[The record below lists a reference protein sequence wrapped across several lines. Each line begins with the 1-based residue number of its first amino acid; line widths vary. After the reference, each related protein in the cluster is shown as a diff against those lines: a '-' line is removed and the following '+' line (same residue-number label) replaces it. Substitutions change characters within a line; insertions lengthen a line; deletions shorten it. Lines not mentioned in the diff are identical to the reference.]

1 MSKIKIA
8 TDSTAD
14 IPKPFCEELNI
25 SVLLLTI
32 LADDKARGERKVI
45 SALAER
51 CMKERRPN
59 SNYAIVYGYNTKAL
73 ELVREACA
81 QHMDRPPI
89 AEYQVGCV
97 ISINTG
103 PNMIGILYRT

>member
-14 IPKPFCEELNI
+14 IPKQFCEELNI

-32 LADDKARGERKVI
+32 LADGKARGERKVI

-59 SNYAIVYGYNTKAL
+59 SNYAIVCINKNTISWYLRLTANFSEIVKGSGMLPRMKNAVFRIKA
-73 ELVREACA
+73 
-81 QHMDRPPI
+81 P
-89 AEYQVGCV
+89 
-97 ISINTG
+97 
-103 PNMIGILYRT
+103 

>member
-45 SALAER
+45 QSE
-51 CMKERRPN
+51 
-59 SNYAIVYGYNTKAL
+59 GGT
-73 ELVREACA
+73 
-81 QHMDRPPI
+81 
-89 AEYQVGCV
+89 
-97 ISINTG
+97 T
-103 PNMIGILYRT
+103 

>member
-81 QHMDRPPI
+81 QHMFL
-89 AEYQVGCV
+89 CC
-97 ISINTG
+97 
-103 PNMIGILYRT
+103 

>member
-14 IPKPFCEELNI
+14 IPKQFCEELNI

-32 LADDKARGERKVI
+32 LADGKARGERKVI

-59 SNYAIVYGYNTKAL
+59 SNYAIV
-73 ELVREACA
+73 
-81 QHMDRPPI
+81 
-89 AEYQVGCV
+89 
-97 ISINTG
+97 
-103 PNMIGILYRT
+103 